1 MNENMTEWVGYFA
14 TIVLM
19 IAFLMKDVRKLRY
32 INTIGCFAFIVYG
45 FLLNISWP
53 IVISNAFIATVN
65 IYYLFF
71 KKD

>member
-1 MNENMTEWVGYFA
+1 MNENIVEWVGYFA
-14 TIVLM
+14 TAVLM

-32 INTIGCFAFIVYG
+32 INTVGCFAFIAYG
-45 FLLNISWP
+45 FLLDISWP

-65 IYYLFF
+65 MYYLFI